1 MLELY
6 QIAFVPGNLG
16 KDLYGKDPSPNVR
29 AKSGDTVPQTF
40 EGPWAPHVACLGL
53 TC

>member
-29 AKSGDTVPQTF
+29 AKSGDTVPQHSKDH
-40 EGPWAPHVACLGL
+40 GRPMWRVWA
-53 TC
+53 